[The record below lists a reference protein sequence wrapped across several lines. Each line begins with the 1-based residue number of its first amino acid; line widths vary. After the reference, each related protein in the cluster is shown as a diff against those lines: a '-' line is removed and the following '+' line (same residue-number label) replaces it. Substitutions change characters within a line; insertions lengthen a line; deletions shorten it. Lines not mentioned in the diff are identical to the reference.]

1 MAVRSLWTWAVREP
15 VPGGT
20 NDTSQEMPLS
30 SLTVL
35 LTTVGCESVSWGSR
49 RTQKPKSFLWFV
61 DG

>member
-1 MAVRSLWTWAVREP
+1 MAVRSLWTWAAREP

-20 NDTSQEMPLS
+20 KDTSQEMPLS
-30 SLTVL
+30 SLMAL
-35 LTTVGCESVSWGSR
+35 LTTVDCGSVCWGPR